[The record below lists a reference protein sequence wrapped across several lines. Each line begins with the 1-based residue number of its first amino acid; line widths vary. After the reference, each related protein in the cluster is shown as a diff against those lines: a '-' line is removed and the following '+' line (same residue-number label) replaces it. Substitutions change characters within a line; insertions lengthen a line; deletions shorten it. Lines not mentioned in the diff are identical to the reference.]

1 MGRREC
7 HIVVLTN
14 DDVVEWDEE
23 YPPSMGED
31 DTQSKLPF
39 YLPSFITSLYVAGS
53 RLSDLHLSNAKGF
66 DFNYTP
72 HCWVFDLV

>member
-14 DDVVEWDEE
+14 DDIVEWDEE

-31 DTQSKLPF
+31 DTQSKSSLV
-39 YLPSFITSLYVAGS
+39 YLILKKE
-53 RLSDLHLSNAKGF
+53 NCK
-66 DFNYTP
+66 NYKNIRAYIQLG
-72 HCWVFDLV
+72 CKFE

>member
-31 DTQSKLPF
+31 DTQSKSSLATLF
-39 YLPSFITSLYVAGS
+39 WKRNCVKIEKTSEL
-53 RLSDLHLSNAKGF
+53 
-66 DFNYTP
+66 T
-72 HCWVFDLV
+72 

>member
-1 MGRREC
+1 MIQYGILQYGVLIDILTFDMVHCSLMVQYVVFQMGRREC

-31 DTQSKLPF
+31 DTQSK
-39 YLPSFITSLYVAGS
+39 SSLAT
-53 RLSDLHLSNAKGF
+53 LF
-66 DFNYTP
+66 
-72 HCWVFDLV
+72 

>member
-1 MGRREC
+1 MFLFQMGRREC

-39 YLPSFITSLYVAGS
+39 YLPSLLACMLQEVVYLIFI
-53 RLSDLHLSNAKGF
+53 
-66 DFNYTP
+66 
-72 HCWVFDLV
+72 